1 MKKTICLLLSLM
13 LFVSL
18 AAIPTMA
25 ATPVELN
32 DNTEITYFEDGSYCV
47 SVLTTTAPAISTLAT
62 NKVISGARTSTM
74 YNASN
79 EKLFS
84 VTVRCIFQY
93 NGTRAWT
100 TDASYSY
107 TISNSAW
114 SFDSGDVVR
123 SGNSATATATFNYLS
138 FVQSKTISATISC
151 SPTGVLS

>member
-1 MKKTICLLLSLM
+1 MKKLVSLFLCLM
-13 LFVSL
+13 LFLSMSV
-18 AAIPTMA
+18 IPTMA
-25 ATPVELN
+25 AAPAAAN
-32 DNTEITYFEDGSYCV
+32 SRTEITYFEDGSYCIT
-47 SVLTTTAPAISTLAT
+47 VLTEEVPCVSTLAT
-62 NKVISGARTSTM
+62 NQTKTGSKTTYM
-74 YNASN
+74 YSASN